1 MAADGV
7 YHQRDGGGVH
17 TVGLEVGALGHGA
30 GHDGGCRGAEHGLEH
45 DVHPQRD
52 VQTQVA
58 VVALD
63 ERIKAADQ
71 GTGAAEHQAEAD
83 DPVARGADAEI
94 HHVFHQDVARVLGTG
109 KAGFTQGKTRL
120 HEVDQERCHQRPT
133 GVDGTEHNSHTS
145 PQVV

>member
-1 MAADGV
+1 MVAAVAQG
-7 YHQRDGGGVH
+7 
-17 TVGLEVGALGHGA
+17 
-30 GHDGGCRGAEHGLEH
+30 HGLERCTPTAGCP
-45 DVHPQRD
+45 DPEWL
-52 VQTQVA
+52 
-58 VVALD
+58 VALD
-63 ERIKAADQ
+63 ERIKTADQ

-83 DPVARGADAEI
+83 DPVARGADAEV

-120 HEVDQERCHQRPT
+120 HEVDQERTYQRPT